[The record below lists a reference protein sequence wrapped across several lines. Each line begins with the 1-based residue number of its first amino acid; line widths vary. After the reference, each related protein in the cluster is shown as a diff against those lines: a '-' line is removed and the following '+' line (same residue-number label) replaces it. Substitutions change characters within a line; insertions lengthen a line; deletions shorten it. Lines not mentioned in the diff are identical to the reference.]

1 MTDANGYD
9 DLDESNFVDDDPEL
23 TEAVRIGLRRAGY
36 HVMRA
41 GSELLAGISAFLEAV
56 GGGSSE
62 SEDDGPRS
70 QRIEVE

>member
-1 MTDANGYD
+1 MSEDNGFD
-9 DLDESNFVDDDPEL
+9 FVDDDPEL

-56 GGGSSE
+56 GGSS
-62 SEDDGPRS
+62 SGEDDQPKS

>member
-1 MTDANGYD
+1 MSDDNGFD
-9 DLDESNFVDDDPEL
+9 FVDDDPEL

-56 GGGSSE
+56 GGTSSDTDE
-62 SEDDGPRS
+62 QPKS

>member
-1 MTDANGYD
+1 MSEDNGFD
-9 DLDESNFVDDDPEL
+9 FVDDDPEL

-56 GGGSSE
+56 GGTSGE
-62 SEDDGPRS
+62 ADEQPKS

>member
-1 MTDANGYD
+1 MSEKAGKDAAGD
-9 DLDESNFVDDDPEL
+9 DNPEL

-41 GSELLAGISAFLEAV
+41 GSELLAGLSAFLEAV
-56 GGGSSE
+56 GGAGSGA
-62 SEDDGPRS
+62 DDDEPRT

>member
-1 MTDANGYD
+1 MSD
-9 DLDESNFVDDDPEL
+9 DNDFDFVDDDPEL

-62 SEDDGPRS
+62 EEQQTQA

>member
-1 MTDANGYD
+1 MTDENGFDPFEGDSAD
-9 DLDESNFVDDDPEL
+9 DNPEL

-41 GSELLAGISAFLEAV
+41 GSELLAGISAFLDAV

-62 SEDDGPRS
+62 AEDEGPKS

>member
-1 MTDANGYD
+1 MTEEDGNFI
-9 DLDESNFVDDDPEL
+9 DENPEL
-23 TEAVRIGLRRAGY
+23 TEAVRVGLRRAGY

-56 GGGSSE
+56 GGSSSE
-62 SEDDGPRS
+62 DEDEGSGS

>member
-1 MTDANGYD
+1 MNDDNGPRGR
-9 DLDESNFVDDDPEL
+9 DDDPEL

-41 GSELLAGISAFLEAV
+41 GSELLAGVAAFLEAV
-56 GGGSSE
+56 GGGSDP
-62 SEDDGPRS
+62 EDEGPQT